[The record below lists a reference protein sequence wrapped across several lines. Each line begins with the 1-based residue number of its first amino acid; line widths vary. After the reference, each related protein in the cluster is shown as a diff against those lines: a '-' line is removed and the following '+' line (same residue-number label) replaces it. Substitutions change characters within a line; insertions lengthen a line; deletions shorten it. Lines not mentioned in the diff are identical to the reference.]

1 MRGVAAL
8 RRGELENCVA
18 CCNES
23 SCIFP
28 LAVAA
33 VHRQTAGSREA
44 IEHFTRC
51 LRQQPEDLGIQWLL
65 NVAYMTLGEYPK
77 GVPPYLLLPLGRFAA
92 SPDDRRRM
100 VNVASRVGLNAR
112 GESMAGTCLV
122 DDFDG
127 DGRLDVFMPTTEPER
142 GALLLRNRGD
152 GAFED
157 ISDSAG
163 LTDQVLSL
171 NAYHADFDN
180 DGALD
185 VLMLRGAWEV
195 PRRMSLLHNRGG
207 SFQDVTLS
215 AGLGEPVAT
224 QAAGWADYDNDGLV
238 DLYVAGELDASHP
251 DPRNRGR
258 LYHNRGDGTFENVA
272 VAAGVTNDRFGKAV
286 SWGDYDND
294 GLPDLYIS
302 NLGQPNRLYHNQGDG
317 TFVDVAAVLKVT
329 GPGHSFACWFWDYDN
344 DGRLDLWTNPYL
356 ATLSEVIAD
365 QLGRPT
371 SGQRPGLYRNMGLT
385 EPFRDV
391 TAEVGLDRVVLPMGS
406 NFGDLDND
414 GFLDIYLGTGKPS
427 FTFLMPNVLFR
438 NDGGRR
444 FEDVTAA
451 TGTGH
456 LQKGHG
462 VAFAD
467 WDRDGDA
474 DIFLEA
480 GGAVPGDRAHNV
492 LFQNPGYGNH
502 WLTVKLVG
510 TRTNRA
516 ALGAK
521 IRVDLPGPDGA
532 VASRYRTI
540 TAGSSFGGN
549 PLACTIGLGQAK
561 AISAV
566 EISWPTSGTSQT
578 FRDVPIDKAIEI
590 TEGRRDFRVLEAPPI
605 AIR

>member
-1 MRGVAAL
+1 
-8 RRGELENCVA
+8 
-18 CCNES
+18 
-23 SCIFP
+23 
-28 LAVAA
+28 
-33 VHRQTAGSREA
+33 
-44 IEHFTRC
+44 
-51 LRQQPEDLGIQWLL
+51 
-65 NVAYMTLGEYPK
+65 
-77 GVPPYLLLPLGRFAA
+77 
-92 SPDDRRRM
+92 
-100 VNVASRVGLNAR
+100 
-112 GESMAGTCLV
+112 MA
-122 DDFDG
+122 
-127 DGRLDVFMPTTEPER
+127 
-142 GALLLRNRGD
+142 
-152 GAFED
+152 
-157 ISDSAG
+157 
-163 LTDQVLSL
+163 
-171 NAYHADFDN
+171 
-180 DGALD
+180 
-185 VLMLRGAWEV
+185 
-195 PRRMSLLHNRGG
+195 
-207 SFQDVTLS
+207 
-215 AGLGEPVAT
+215 
-224 QAAGWADYDNDGLV
+224 
-238 DLYVAGELDASHP
+238 
-251 DPRNRGR
+251 
-258 LYHNRGDGTFENVA
+258 
-272 VAAGVTNDRFGKAV
+272 
-286 SWGDYDND
+286 
-294 GLPDLYIS
+294 
-302 NLGQPNRLYHNQGDG
+302 
-317 TFVDVAAVLKVT
+317 
-329 GPGHSFACWFWDYDN
+329 
-344 DGRLDLWTNPYL
+344 
-356 ATLSEVIAD
+356 
-365 QLGRPT
+365 
-371 SGQRPGLYRNMGLT
+371 
-385 EPFRDV
+385 
-391 TAEVGLDRVVLPMGS
+391 AEVGLDRVVLPMGS

-427 FTFLMPNVLFR
+427 FSMLMPNVLFR

-549 PLACTIGLGQAK
+549 PLACTVGLGQAK
-561 AISAV
+561 AIKTV
-566 EISWPTSGTSQT
+566 EVSWPTSGTSQT